1 MVYDRKKDK
10 ISQDNARLLLMNQNM
25 VVQAIA
31 NLATAISR
39 AVQPAPFPYHSSTS
53 ALTDEPSLP
62 EGTPEAADPI
72 TQ

>member
-1 MVYDRKKDK
+1 
-10 ISQDNARLLLMNQNM
+10 MNQNM

-39 AVQPAPFPYHSSTS
+39 AVQLAPSPYHSSMS
-53 ALTDEPSLP
+53 APTDEPSLP
-62 EGTPEAADPI
+62 EGTPEAADPT